1 MNRYDFI
8 QAEIDFNQKIDYR
21 KRLSILSTV
30 LDAEESVR
38 LSLKSV
44 SHQILNTDSTGKVWT
59 SGFLSQNG
67 VSSTHSW
74 LPVSQPVIFCN
85 NLI

>member
-44 SHQILNTDSTGKVWT
+44 SHQILNTDSTGKV
-59 SGFLSQNG
+59 
-67 VSSTHSW
+67 
-74 LPVSQPVIFCN
+74 
-85 NLI
+85 